1 MKKFAYILMGPHYDP
16 QKHTARFETEGS
28 LSAIFTVRNFAEAKA
43 RVKSCADEGFGVV
56 ELCGAFGEARAR
68 ELAEL
73 AGGGMGVGYVCNLPE
88 QQELIEKFFSK

>member
-16 QKHTARFETEGS
+16 QKHTARFETAGS
-28 LSAIFTVRNFAEAKA
+28 LTEIFTVRSFEEARERVQICA
-43 RVKSCADEGFGVV
+43 RDGFGVV

-88 QQELIEKFFSK
+88 QQALIDAFFSA

>member
-16 QKHTARFETEGS
+16 QKHTARFETAGS
-28 LSAIFTVRNFAEAKA
+28 LTAIFTVRDFVEAEA
-43 RVKSCADEGFGVV
+43 RVKSCAAEGFGVV
-56 ELCGAFGEARAR
+56 ELCGAFGERRAR

-88 QQELIEKFFSK
+88 QSELIQAFFSE